1 VNPVQKTKSL
11 ALCGIFAGLT
21 LALMW
26 VFSFIPSLDYALPA
40 AAGLLVL
47 VLVAELGSPWALGV
61 YLAAGTLSV
70 LMLPGKGAALLYA
83 MFFGYYPILKTVLER
98 RLPAFLAWIC
108 KFAVF
113 NAAAVSAYV
122 LATRVFGIDLS
133 DFSPTFGK
141 YAEAIM
147 LLMGNAAFFLYDFT
161 ILSTFALLYRR
172 RWQKR
177 LRRIMGR

>member
-1 VNPVQKTKSL
+1 MQKTKSV

-21 LALMW
+21 LALLW

-40 AAGLLVL
+40 AAGALILLLV
-47 VLVAELGSPWALGV
+47 VELGPPWALGV

-70 LMLPGKGAALLYA
+70 LLLPNKIVALLYA

-98 RLPAFLAWIC
+98 RLPAALAWVLKFLA
-108 KFAVF
+108 F
-113 NAAAVSAYV
+113 NAAAISAYYLV
-122 LATRVFGIDLS
+122 TELFSLDLS
-133 DFSPTFGK
+133 DFSPAFAK

-147 LLMGNAAFFLYDFT
+147 LVLGNAAFFLYDFM

-177 LRRIMGR
+177 LRKLMGR